1 MNNVNSKIIVAI
13 DGPAG
18 AGKST
23 IARTV
28 AKNLKITYI
37 DTGAMYRALTYL
49 AIKNYLSF
57 ENDMDKILDLAKS
70 STIELKDKVEDYFV
84 FINGE
89 DVTNL
94 IRTPEITKYISFIAS
109 ESAIRKIMVKK
120 QQEMGESGGVIL
132 EGRDIQT
139 VVFPNADYKIFLDAT
154 PEERAERRVRD
165 LEKKGFSDI
174 KIEKVLKDINIRDDK
189 DKSRSA
195 GPLKMAEDAYYLDT
209 TSMSIDEV
217 IKKILNIIRNNE
229 I

>member
-1 MNNVNSKIIVAI
+1 MSNVNSKIIVAI

-28 AKNLKITYI
+28 AKSLQITYI

-49 AIKNYLSF
+49 TIKEHLSF
-57 ENDMDKILDLAKS
+57 EDDMDKILALAKS
-70 STIELKDKVEDYFV
+70 SVIELKDDIENYFV
-84 FINGE
+84 SINGE
-89 DVTNL
+89 DVTDL
-94 IRTPEITKYISFIAS
+94 IRTPDITKHISFIAS
-109 ESAIRKIMVKK
+109 DPAIREVMVKK
-120 QQEMGESGGVIL
+120 QQEMGEKGGVIL

-154 PEERAERRVRD
+154 PEERAGRRILD
-165 LEKKGFSDI
+165 LEKKGFSGI
-174 KIEKVLKDINIRDDK
+174 KIEKVLQDINIRDEN
-189 DKSRSA
+189 DKSRST
-195 GPLKMAEDAYYLDT
+195 GPLKIAKDAYYLDT

-217 IKKILNIIRNNE
+217 IEKILNIIRNNE

>member
-28 AKNLKITYI
+28 AKNLRITYI

-49 AIKNYLSF
+49 AIKNHLSF
-57 ENDMDKILDLAKS
+57 ENDMDKILNLAKS
-70 STIELKDKVEDYFV
+70 STIELKDDVENYFV

-94 IRTPEITKYISFIAS
+94 IRTPEITEYISFIAS

-165 LEKKGFSDI
+165 LEEKGFSDI
-174 KIEKVLKDINIRDDK
+174 KIEKVLEDINIRDDK
-189 DKSRSA
+189 DKNRST
-195 GPLKMAEDAYYLDT
+195 GPLKMAKDAYYLDT

-217 IKKILNIIRNNE
+217 IEKILNIIRNNE